1 MFHSSPNTVH
11 RGHFVRQR
19 FSSAESTCTPRKG
32 FVDVPFITLSLTE
45 PYIWLTL
52 SGCNFKC
59 RGCFSS
65 ARDPIGVPMTVE
77 QLLDFIENS
86 TRIYN
91 RDTPL
96 ESAVITGGEPTQD
109 RDFLL
114 YLVRG
119 LKMRVGLK
127 HISLST
133 NGYLLD
139 SSYVKGLKA
148 AGLDRVKL
156 DIKAYTNSVHK
167 WYTGLSNRPV
177 LDAVRTLCDCK
188 LDFRVETV
196 LMPGVVDTD
205 EIERIA
211 YFLAQID
218 PEIRYKVVRFTPGE
232 AREKVARRP
241 SDSEIQL
248 AVDSASKHLI
258 NVAGGKACVQ
268 QFAAHEQ
275 REAKK
280 WIRVYPDM
288 ETETIIAKPLFKK
301 ESFTKETICSF

>member
-1 MFHSSPNTVH
+1 MFRSSPNTAH

-19 FSSAESTCTPRKG
+19 LSSAESTCRPRKG
-32 FVDVPFITLSLTE
+32 FVNVPFITLSLTE
-45 PYIWLTL
+45 PCIWLTL

-65 ARDPIGVPMTVE
+65 ARDPIGEPMTVE
-77 QLLDFIENS
+77 RLLDFMENS

-96 ESAVITGGEPTQD
+96 EAAVITGGEPTQD
-109 RDFLL
+109 RDFLVN
-114 YLVRG
+114 LVRG

-139 SSYVKGLKA
+139 RSYVKGLKA
-148 AGLDRVKL
+148 AGLDVVKL
-156 DIKAYTNSVHK
+156 DIKAYTNSIHK

-177 LDAVRTLCDCK
+177 LDAVRTLCKCK

-196 LMPGVVDTD
+196 LMPGVVDAE

-211 YFLAQID
+211 YFLARLD

-268 QFAAHEQ
+268 QFTSPEQ
-275 REAKK
+275 KEAKK

-288 ETETIIAKPLFKK
+288 GTETIIAKSLFKK
-301 ESFTKETICSF
+301 ESFTKETICVF

>member
-1 MFHSSPNTVH
+1 MFHSSRNTVH

-19 FSSAESTCTPRKG
+19 LRIAESTCTPRKG

-127 HISLST
+127 HISLSS

-148 AGLDRVKL
+148 AGLDSVKL

-177 LDAVRTLCDCK
+177 LAAVRTLCDCK

-268 QFAAHEQ
+268 QFTSPEQ

-288 ETETIIAKPLFKK
+288 ETETIIAKPFFKK